1 MSNGVFP
8 RSSTTVGSAPPDEE
22 GRKRG
27 GRNRTGAKVASTSYR
42 KEEHKQAEKEET
54 GLEGRVNVKE
64 GGMECIYVIMQEG
77 SIYTNKQRKI
87 KMT

>member
-27 GRNRTGAKVASTSYR
+27 GRVRTGAKIASTSYR
-42 KEEHKQAEKEET
+42 KEIHKQAEEEET
-54 GLEGRVNVKE
+54 GLEGRVSVKE
-64 GGMECIYVIMQEG
+64 GGMTCMYICD
-77 SIYTNKQRKI
+77 YTGRKYI
-87 KMT
+87 DK